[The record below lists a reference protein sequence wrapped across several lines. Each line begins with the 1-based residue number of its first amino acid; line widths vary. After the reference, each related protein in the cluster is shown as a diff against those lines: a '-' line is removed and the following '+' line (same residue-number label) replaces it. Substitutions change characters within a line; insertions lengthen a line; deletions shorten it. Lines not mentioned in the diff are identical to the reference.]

1 MVTREKLCAHRQLVR
16 GEAQR
21 FACNR
26 FRHAIQ
32 FKQNVSRPNR
42 GDPVLGLALAF
53 AHARFR
59 WTPGHGFIREN
70 AGPEFALAF
79 HVASERDTRRF
90 KLRVGDP
97 GAFECLQ
104 TELAEIDSKI
114 ARSSPLSASPLGLPI
129 FHAFW
134 HEWHKFFPY
143 TSTGAGAG
151 GGGNG
156 VAA

>member
-42 GDPVLGLALAF
+42 GDPLLGLALAF

-70 AGPEFALAF
+70 AGPEFALAL
-79 HVASERDTRRF
+79 HVASESDTRRF
-90 KLRVGDP
+90 QLRVCDP
-97 GAFECLQ
+97 GTVECLQ
-104 TELAEIDSKI
+104 PALAEIDSKI
-114 ARSSPLSASPLGLPI
+114 ERRSPLAHSSL
-129 FHAFW
+129 
-134 HEWHKFFPY
+134 
-143 TSTGAGAG
+143 
-151 GGGNG
+151 
-156 VAA
+156 